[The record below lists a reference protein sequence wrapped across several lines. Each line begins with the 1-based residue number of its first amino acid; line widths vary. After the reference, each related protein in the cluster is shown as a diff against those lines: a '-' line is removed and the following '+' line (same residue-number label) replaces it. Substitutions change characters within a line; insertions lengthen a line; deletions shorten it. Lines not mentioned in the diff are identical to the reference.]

1 MAKKKKKASYV
12 QYDYE
17 AAYIHQLEMMD
28 EYFIEQMLKGK
39 RAKNVYA
46 TKEIKA
52 GEQLEVEI
60 YPEFTRKQKNEIP
73 SAALKKRQ
81 RQAQKNLNEKNSRKQ
96 CERVIN
102 ENFGDDDLWATFT
115 YTDEQMPAS
124 MEVAQKNMQNYIRK
138 LNYHRKKQGKE
149 NARYVYVTECSEKGR
164 WHHHIVLDGDIDMDT
179 VESLWTKG
187 DRNEVRRLDKDENG
201 LSGMAKYITK
211 EKKGKGQKKWTP
223 SKNLR
228 KPSER
233 VNHYKFKQKDVNA
246 AAKNANELKPMLEK
260 WYAKDGYTFTEAE
273 IRFND
278 FNGRFYIYARMRR
291 PKKRREN
298 EGKWKKEKERGCA
311 EGYKHADAGRKSAG

>member
-1 MAKKKKKASYV
+1 MAKKRKKASYI

-28 EYFIEQMLKGK
+28 EYFIEQMLKDK
-39 RAKNVYA
+39 KTKNVYA
-46 TKEIKA
+46 TKEIRA
-52 GEQLEVEI
+52 GEQLEVEV

-81 RQAQKNLNEKNSRKQ
+81 RQAQKNLNEKNSRKK

-179 VESLWTKG
+179 VEKLWTKG

-201 LSGMAKYITK
+201 LSGMANYITK
-211 EKKGKGQKKWTP
+211 EKKGKGQKTWTP
-223 SKNLR
+223 SKNLQ

-233 VNHYKFKQKDVNA
+233 VNHYKFRQKDVNEV
-246 AAKNANELKPMLEK
+246 AKNANDLKPMLEK
-260 WYAKDGYTFTEAE
+260 WYAKDGYTFTDAE

-278 FNGRFYIYARMRR
+278 FNGRFYIYARMRK

-298 EGKWKKEKERGCA
+298 EGKWKKEK
-311 EGYKHADAGRKSAG
+311 KQKDAGRSRRKDDSAKSEG

>member
-28 EYFIEQMLKGK
+28 EYFVEQMLKEK

-115 YTDEQMPAS
+115 YTDDQMPAS
-124 MEVAQKNMQNYIRK
+124 MEDAQKNMQNYIRK

-149 NARYVYVTECSEKGR
+149 NAR
-164 WHHHIVLDGDIDMDT
+164 
-179 VESLWTKG
+179 
-187 DRNEVRRLDKDENG
+187 
-201 LSGMAKYITK
+201 
-211 EKKGKGQKKWTP
+211 
-223 SKNLR
+223 
-228 KPSER
+228 
-233 VNHYKFKQKDVNA
+233 
-246 AAKNANELKPMLEK
+246 
-260 WYAKDGYTFTEAE
+260 
-273 IRFND
+273 
-278 FNGRFYIYARMRR
+278 
-291 PKKRREN
+291 
-298 EGKWKKEKERGCA
+298 
-311 EGYKHADAGRKSAG
+311 